1 MLLTLLPL
9 AGWASTNLN
18 SLTIK
23 FGGTGVGD
31 ETVTYTGN
39 DLIETITIALH
50 PESGSDITYDPA
62 NPKFTFVWSQGT
74 QEVTEIKNVGKYTVT
89 VTGNGSDVYGDP
101 ISRDFWVLK
110 AANAASNTGTV
121 GAGGTYADAP
131 VAGYELVAT
140 APTVGFGT
148 IQYLV
153 TETSATPL
161 ATATGW
167 TDTAPKSKKV
177 GTHYVWF
184 KVDGIDNYAKIDPT
198 AVGTG
203 SVTITGTNIA
213 DGDFTAPVQPTAVTI
228 DFDNSNHVVY
238 TTGGSFTGESL
249 GTFKYT
255 ADGGTT
261 WTTTIPQVKDATAYT
276 VNWKIEGKEGYNDKV
291 GTEYTFTINKVA
303 PAMTE
308 AAKKATGTLAYTGQA
323 QKLLSEAATASLG
336 ATTITY
342 TIGTAATV
350 DGPYDYT
357 GATEYTDINDVKA
370 TKAGF
375 YQVKAEVKAY
385 GNYLN
390 SSNSLTTNVEIKKV
404 ELTVHTTNA
413 TKVFGQAD
421 PASFAATYDGFVNNE
436 TATTALH
443 FVAPTLS
450 RDKAGTSAG
459 ENVGEYLISADN
471 TTGSADNYT
480 FKFVEANYGKFTIT
494 PKPLSKTATEF
505 TWTLDAETKTYD
517 GTKQTKTVAT
527 AKFLKYAVSG
537 TDVAVD
543 LVPPTDF
550 SYVTDNAINA
560 GTNAQVIVTGQ
571 GNYQGTIV
579 LNFTINKADAY
590 IIPQN
595 ASKNY
600 GTADPALTWKV
611 VKASDGT
618 TEIPNT
624 DLKGTVEL
632 ARQAGESVSTYIIY
646 VKSYTAAANDNY
658 NPINVFNAP
667 TSTDAKNK
675 TAAFTINQ
683 AGDGLVLKFKD
694 DAVME
699 KYYGDANPGWTIAD
713 LEYVSGLV
721 GTDTWDAVKPTLSA
735 PTFAI
740 ASEHVK
746 DNATNVATATGMV
759 STNYPSVTVQP
770 KAFTVKARPIAIEV
784 SAQIIDYGAE
794 LGQAVTTNWA
804 INDANSRGG
813 DWNGNSTDVASNAVL
828 GLTLSTVNDAASY
841 APGATYE
848 KAIKAT
854 ITNLDYT
861 LNDKCVWGN
870 LTINAEAAFIL
881 ADTDHN
887 LDTKLTSVDDQSY
900 AVKFGNMPIEAQKW
914 YAMVLPFATTPE
926 ELVNKL
932 GTFLIVNRISSAT
945 IDDATKEVTVKFGLE
960 WNEIPAGVPFLIKT
974 AKATNWNKTVTVASN
989 EFSARKLYVAIPGE
1003 TKGKASF
1010 LGTYAWGKSL
1020 RWGYDLDGNVDPGF
1034 EYIDAKTTDWSKAI
1048 NKYRY
1053 LDVNDQK
1060 WYNQKNSA
1068 QTLKPMEAYLKLDS
1082 EALSARIFVEDFEN
1096 GTTAIKSLSTDDIE
1110 GLKTSEGWYTIDG
1123 IRLQGA
1129 PTEKGIYINNGKKVV
1144 VK

>member
-1 MLLTLLPL
+1 MRKHFLILMLLTLLPF
-9 AGWASTNLN
+9 AGWAATPVNLN
-18 SLTIK
+18 TLTISFDSNPDK
-23 FGGTGVGD
+23 ENTP
-31 ETVTYTGN
+31 YTGE
-39 DLIETITIALH
+39 DLKSTIVISLH
-50 PESGSDITYDPA
+50 PTAGADITE
-62 NPKFTFVWSQGT
+62 NFTAVWSQGGV
-74 QEVTEIKNVGKYTVT
+74 EVSEVKNAGKYTVT

-110 AANAASNTGTV
+110 AANSASNTGTV
-121 GAGGTYADAP
+121 GAGGTYAAAP
-131 VAGYELVAT
+131 VAGYELVET

-148 IQYLV
+148 IQYM
-153 TETSATPL
+153 ETTTDAAPA
-161 ATATGW
+161 ATATEW
-167 TDTAPKSKKV
+167 SATKPKTKKV

-184 KVDGIDNYAKIDPT
+184 KVDGTDNYAKIDPT

-213 DGDFTAPVQPTAVTI
+213 DGDFTAPVQSTAVTI

-291 GTEYTFTINKVA
+291 GTAYTFTINKVA
-303 PAMTE
+303 PAMTA

-357 GATEYTDINDVKA
+357 GAIEYTDINDVKA
-370 TKAGF
+370 TNAGF

-390 SSNSLTTNVEIKKV
+390 SSNSLTTDVVINKV
-404 ELTVHTTNA
+404 DLFVHTTSD

-436 TATTALH
+436 TATVITTE
-443 FVAPTLS
+443 PTLS
-450 RDKAGTSAG
+450 RAPG

-471 TTGSADNYT
+471 TTGVVANYT

-494 PKPLSKTATEF
+494 PKPLSTTATEF
-505 TWTLDAETKTYD
+505 TWALDTETKTYD

-537 TDVAVD
+537 ADVAVD
-543 LVPPTDF
+543 LVTPTDF

-579 LNFTINKADAY
+579 LNFEIKKADAY

-600 GTADPALTWKV
+600 GTADPTLTWKV

-667 TSTDAKNK
+667 TSADAKNK

-770 KAFTVKARPIAIEV
+770 KAFTVNARPIAIEV
-784 SAQIIDYGAE
+784 SAQTIDYGAE

-914 YAMVLPFATTPE
+914 YAMVLPFATSPE

-1020 RWGYDLDGNVDPGF
+1020 RWGYDLDGVAEPGF
-1034 EYIDAKTTDWSKAI
+1034 VYDGTNTDWTTTTL
-1048 NKYRY
+1048 KYRY

-1068 QTLKPMEAYLKLDS
+1068 QTLKPMEAYLKLDA
-1082 EALSARIFVEDFEN
+1082 EALKARIFVEDFEN

-1123 IRLQGA
+1123 IRLQSA
-1129 PTEKGIYINNGKKVV
+1129 PTQKGIYINNGKKVV